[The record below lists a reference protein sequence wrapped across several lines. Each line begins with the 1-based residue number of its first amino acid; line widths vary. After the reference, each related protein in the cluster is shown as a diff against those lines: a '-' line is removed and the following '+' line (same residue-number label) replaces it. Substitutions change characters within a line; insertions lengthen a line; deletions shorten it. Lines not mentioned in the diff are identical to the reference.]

1 MAMIDMKR
9 VSKKD
14 AEIKEVPA
22 LAEEP
27 VYPYGLC
34 ITLEKEELKK
44 LGIKELPDT
53 DETYILEAKC
63 IVKSVSTS
71 KGSIVGGNNEEATV
85 RLQLT
90 HISLEEPEE
99 HEEQMQ
105 LYKTAQKMYDKMG
118 GKEEKEEK
126 ED

>member
-27 VYPYGLC
+27 SYPYGLC

-53 DETYILEAKC
+53 DDTYILEAKC
-63 IVKSVSTS
+63 IVKHVSTS
-71 KGSIVGGNNEEATV
+71 KGSIIGGDNEEASV

-99 HEEQMQ
+99 HEKQME
-105 LYKTAQKMYDKMG
+105 LYDTAQKMYDKMG
-118 GKEEKEEK
+118 KKK